1 MHIEDHPR
9 DAVFVRW
16 GRFQIGA
23 FGKFAIFTVLV
34 LAVLVFLAR
43 LVLRERRLR
52 E

>member
-43 LVLRERRLR
+43 LVPMW
-52 E
+52 